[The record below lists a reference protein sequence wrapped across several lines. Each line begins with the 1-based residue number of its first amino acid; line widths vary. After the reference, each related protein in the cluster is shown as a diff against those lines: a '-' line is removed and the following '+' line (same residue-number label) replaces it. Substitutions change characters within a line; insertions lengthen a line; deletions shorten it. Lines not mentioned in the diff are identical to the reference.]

1 MRDPQT
7 VSERVRKLLF
17 FFSRNVLDRKEMSKT
32 EFLNMV
38 KDGDLSD
45 SERKDL
51 KTMLAPLLRAR

>member
-1 MRDPQT
+1 
-7 VSERVRKLLF
+7 
-17 FFSRNVLDRKEMSKT
+17 MSKT